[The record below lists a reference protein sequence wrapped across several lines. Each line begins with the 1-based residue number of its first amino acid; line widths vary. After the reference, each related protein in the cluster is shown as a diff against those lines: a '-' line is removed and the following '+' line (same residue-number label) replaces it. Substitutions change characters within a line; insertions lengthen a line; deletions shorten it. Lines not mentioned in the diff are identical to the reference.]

1 MISTLLSTTLWNY
14 SFNFFGI
21 IMSHWEW
28 PSLVLFPFP
37 NSGKFMWGIYRVHSV
52 HHSAPFWN
60 AKGDLSWQTRVQKM
74 DEVENFGQEYEGGV
88 GLDGSDDLVD
98 HAFRRQNVDQPGSLR
113 AESLEH
119 ARADCVRTDPRHV
132 HITARLVQLCL
143 QWLNIICPNANIFCL
158 FFC

>member
-1 MISTLLSTTLWNY
+1 
-14 SFNFFGI
+14 
-21 IMSHWEW
+21 
-28 PSLVLFPFP
+28 
-37 NSGKFMWGIYRVHSV
+37 
-52 HHSAPFWN
+52 
-60 AKGDLSWQTRVQKM
+60 M

-119 ARADCVRTDPRHV
+119 APADCVRTDPRHV

-143 QWLNIICPNANIFCL
+143 Q
-158 FFC
+158 